1 MSVEAVMEVRSRVRE
16 VVAHLRVAEVY
27 PLGSKSRDLHDR
39 YAPTLRRFAA
49 GEDDSMDQVHL
60 ALGAMESAA
69 VATSNQTLYAKAS
82 WAANC
87 ALPLCSASYQEL
99 VRRSFMDLMRSMG
112 VRTSEDGR

>member
-1 MSVEAVMEVRSRVRE
+1 
-16 VVAHLRVAEVY
+16 
-27 PLGSKSRDLHDR
+27 
-39 YAPTLRRFAA
+39 
-49 GEDDSMDQVHL
+49 
-60 ALGAMESAA
+60 MESAA

-82 WAANC
+82 WAANY

>member
-1 MSVEAVMEVRSRVRE
+1 LA
-16 VVAHLRVAEVY
+16 
-27 PLGSKSRDLHDR
+27 DR

-69 VATSNQTLYAKAS
+69 VATSNQTLLYAKAF
-82 WAANC
+82 WAANY